1 MGMAEA
7 RESNRGTT
15 GLSRHALSSGDCSA
29 FRHIT
34 HQTLHLNGH
43 RLADEL
49 IGSLHEG
56 KLMLAFVR
64 ARLKGI
70 GIVEARFNGDDPP
83 IELPAVPLR
92 RVPLSSDAASARA
105 MGSMMLSDAVKG
117 SSPIGQ
123 KRRAR

>member
-1 MGMAEA
+1 
-7 RESNRGTT
+7 
-15 GLSRHALSSGDCSA
+15 
-29 FRHIT
+29 
-34 HQTLHLNGH
+34 
-43 RLADEL
+43 
-49 IGSLHEG
+49 
-56 KLMLAFVR
+56 MLAFVR

-117 SSPIGQ
+117 SSPICQ